1 MQKSSQIIKHNNLI
15 LRNTFVLDEL
25 SILLSFFLALAIRYD
40 EIQRWSIYNDEKEL
54 VEASG

>member
-25 SILLSFFLALAIRYD
+25 SILLSFFLALAIRYP
-40 EIQRWSIYNDEKEL
+40 
-54 VEASG
+54 